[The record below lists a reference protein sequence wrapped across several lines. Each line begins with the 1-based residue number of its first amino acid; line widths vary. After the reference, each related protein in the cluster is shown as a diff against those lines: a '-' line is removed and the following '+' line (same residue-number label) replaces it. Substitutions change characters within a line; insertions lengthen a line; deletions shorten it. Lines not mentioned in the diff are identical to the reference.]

1 VVPELLRAKVKVFG
15 ELFRKTRQLEAMN
28 AELEER
34 VTARTAELALAN
46 EELERRVEER
56 TREREEALRRV
67 HEMQKIES
75 LGQLTGGVAHD
86 FNNLLM
92 ILLGNLE
99 LANKH
104 LPDDPRLRRWIMHAI
119 EAAQRG
125 TALTKRM
132 LAFARRQE
140 LKPETVDVAALVGGI
155 TSMLQRALG
164 PMVQIHTSLEP
175 GLARVRVDPNE
186 LECAL
191 LNLALNAKD
200 AAPSQA
206 HPVDLVITARPE
218 RIEAG
223 CVAGLEA
230 GEYVYIGVKDTGRG
244 MDEATLRRAA
254 EPFFTTK
261 EKGRGTGLGLSMVQG
276 FAAQSGGAMRISSR
290 AGEGTL
296 VELWIPAA
304 NDSAGSPGFAAPAP
318 ARAADAR
325 PLCILVVDDDPFV
338 GEASAAMIEDLGH
351 VAITV
356 GSAAGALQIMHS
368 RPSIDMGITDYAM
381 PDQNGAE
388 LAAEIRQNW
397 PDVPVA
403 VATGYAD
410 MPSHTLDRL
419 ASPAPVLA
427 VVATCFVI
435 AACADQF
442 ALLPRQRP

>member
-140 LKPETVDVAALVGGI
+140 LEPETVDVAALVGGI

-206 HPVDLVITARPE
+206 HPLH
-218 RIEAG
+218 
-223 CVAGLEA
+223 
-230 GEYVYIGVKDTGRG
+230 
-244 MDEATLRRAA
+244 
-254 EPFFTTK
+254 TK
-261 EKGRGTGLGLSMVQG
+261 P
-276 FAAQSGGAMRISSR
+276 FAAA
-290 AGEGTL
+290 
-296 VELWIPAA
+296 
-304 NDSAGSPGFAAPAP
+304 
-318 ARAADAR
+318 ARAH
-325 PLCILVVDDDPFV
+325 ILLTN
-338 GEASAAMIEDLGH
+338 AH
-351 VAITV
+351 
-356 GSAAGALQIMHS
+356 
-368 RPSIDMGITDYAM
+368 
-381 PDQNGAE
+381 
-388 LAAEIRQNW
+388 
-397 PDVPVA
+397 
-403 VATGYAD
+403 
-410 MPSHTLDRL
+410 
-419 ASPAPVLA
+419 
-427 VVATCFVI
+427 
-435 AACADQF
+435 
-442 ALLPRQRP
+442 